1 MTLPAPPACDVLLF
15 TAVSEEKKA
24 VGDVARELGL
34 QHIKGKSV
42 LGDYVDLGTIGI
54 SRVLRV
60 ETHMGPFSSTG
71 SAAKALQWLAATQA
85 RAIIGVGMAFG
96 TLPKSQKH
104 GDILVST
111 SLLPYDYKI
120 IKCGP
125 PEAPVAEGCGSVRAA
140 LHRTRAFIRSLGG
153 ERWPRELNLQEMRQK
168 EARSGGKGAAP
179 VADYRDVKTYPARPQ
194 LRVLF
199 EQAARVPDW
208 HGRVHF
214 GPLLSG
220 ASRIHCST
228 YRDELCAAFPDRGIV
243 VGGDMEGIGLLASSD
258 ETESRWIIV
267 KGISDF
273 ADEERD
279 KIIDKTRPVAC
290 RNAAQFVLSALLRE
304 EMLRAQP

>member
-1 MTLPAPPACDVLLF
+1 MILPDPPACDVLLF

-24 VGDVARELGL
+24 VRDVARELGL
-34 QHIKGKSV
+34 QHVKGKSK

-96 TLPKSQKH
+96 TLPKSQNH
-104 GDILVST
+104 GDVLVST

-120 IKCGP
+120 IRCGP
-125 PEAPVAEGCGSVRAA
+125 SEPPVAEGRGTVRTA
-140 LHRTRAFIRSLGG
+140 LHRMQAFIQSLGG
-153 ERWPRELNLQEMRQK
+153 KLWPRELNIQQK
-168 EARSGGKGAAP
+168 EARPGGKRAAP

-199 EQAARVPDW
+199 EQAARLPDW

-279 KIIDKTRPVAC
+279 KIIDKTRPIAC
-290 RNAAQFVLSALLRE
+290 CNAAQFVLSALLRE